1 MKRIV
6 EDAPAAQCGRSIWV
20 LVGDRLRA
28 RRARL
33 GLAVESVAE
42 QLGVEPGTYERY
54 EDGIDQAPALLL
66 TEVAEKLG
74 VPVLWFFQDVIAQDV
89 PEQAGA
95 PVRADQAPVYQVA
108 TVDERARAM
117 VDRFRKL
124 DFDVERT
131 PDCREVIEREL
142 RPVECPAA
150 LLQQDA
156 AEANAVLMTWVIRT
170 VDIADGHALGRHGRR
185 QHQHEQRGQKPSHRW
200 PRCVA
205 SVRPAPND

>member
-124 DFDVERT
+124 DFEDQQHLLS
-131 PDCREVIEREL
+131 I
-142 RPVECPAA
+142 ASA
-150 LLQQDA
+150 LARSDSDA
-156 AEANAVLMTWVIRT
+156 
-170 VDIADGHALGRHGRR
+170 
-185 QHQHEQRGQKPSHRW
+185 RGQTLQYRPKGRAVKAT
-200 PRCVA
+200 PRRLPRA
-205 SVRPAPND
+205 AGLLSSSRKSK

>member
-6 EDAPAAQCGRSIWV
+6 EAAPAAQCGRSIWV

-33 GLAVESVAE
+33 GLTIESVAE

-89 PEQAGA
+89 PEDAGA
-95 PVRADQAPVYQVA
+95 PVVAEQARVYRVA
-108 TVDERARAM
+108 TTEDRVQAM
-117 VDRFRKL
+117 ADRFRKL
-124 DFDVERT
+124 DFEGQQHLLG
-131 PDCREVIEREL
+131 I
-142 RPVECPAA
+142 ASA
-150 LLQQDA
+150 LARSDGDA
-156 AEANAVLMTWVIRT
+156 RSEGL
-170 VDIADGHALGRHGRR
+170 HY
-185 QHQHEQRGQKPSHRW
+185 
-200 PRCVA
+200 
-205 SVRPAPND
+205 RPADRALKRASRRLPRSAGMQIRKSK